1 MLMRAY
7 VFINVKPHTSRDVVG
22 KITAIAGV
30 KAAHPCWGLPDI
42 VAQAEAESEA
52 ALENLVIGQIQ
63 ALEGVTETDTHIVLG
78 D

>member
-7 VFINVKPHTSRDVVG
+7 VFINVQPRISRDVVG
-22 KITAIAGV
+22 KISAIAGA

-42 VAQAEAESEA
+42 VAQVEVESET

-63 ALEGVTETDTHIVLG
+63 ATEGVTETDTHIILG